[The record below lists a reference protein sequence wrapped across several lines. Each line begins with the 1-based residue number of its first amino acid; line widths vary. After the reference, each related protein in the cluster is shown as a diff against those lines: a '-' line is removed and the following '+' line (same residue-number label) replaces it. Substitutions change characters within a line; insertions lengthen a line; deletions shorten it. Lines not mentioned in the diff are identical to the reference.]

1 LGGKM
6 EKNIG
11 KMDRMIRFIIGI
23 LLFYLAFITDSN
35 LLIIVFTA
43 FATISIYESYIGFCG
58 IYKLFKINT
67 IGSK

>member
-1 LGGKM
+1 M
-6 EKNIG
+6 EKNLGNI
-11 KMDRMIRFIIGI
+11 DRIVRFVVGI
-23 LLFYLAFITDSN
+23 LLFYLAFTTDNN
-35 LLIIVFTA
+35 LLIIVFTV

>member
-1 LGGKM
+1 
-6 EKNIG
+6 
-11 KMDRMIRFIIGI
+11 MDRAVRFVIGI
-23 LLFYLAFITDSN
+23 LLLYLTFTTDNN